1 MKHRT
6 LKTMLAAVLILCT
19 LLPLPAANAKT
30 KYTVEV
36 KKTDVEADLV
46 SNTEGYASL
55 TKKYRLSE
63 EERKEAYR
71 ELEYYL
77 EDGETVEEY
86 LEKNGFEDIEEY
98 YLDGEFTSS
107 YFGDYSALMDK
118 NGKIIMPYTYAVNS
132 YYVSDGV
139 ISKGN
144 WYHAYPYPD
153 KETNGY
159 FDLSGN
165 RINKTEY
172 YYSRNYSDGIAFVR
186 REKPDY
192 NEEEGN
198 GLLTDG
204 LEACLIDKNEN
215 VVLKL
220 PETFSHS
227 YGVGDNGLCFFG
239 NYSLCS
245 IYSEEL
251 ISFSS
256 NFRYKESI
264 FEKLEKYPWNE
275 EALAGFMDIEGNI
288 IIPQEYYRAGDFHSG
303 MAWVQDKYTVEHD
316 KIANAFVTKGGK
328 FGYVNKTGELVIPYI
343 YDDVTDFDGEYA
355 SAQKDGKWGL
365 INKKGETIIPFEYD
379 ALYIHDGIITSQL
392 NENAPITLMTVNK
405 EIIWQ
410 FDEKESDTA
419 STYNDGV
426 LYYIKDGYV
435 HVVTITAE
443 EEKDGIMG
451 DADGNGKITAADARY
466 SLRASVGLEAVT
478 EELLALLDVNKDKA
492 VTAADARLILRA
504 SVGLEDQT
512 KW

>member
-36 KKTDVEADLV
+36 KKTEVEADV
-46 SNTEGYASL
+46 VFNTEGYASL

-63 EERKEAYR
+63 EERKEAYSN
-71 ELEYYL
+71 LEYYL

-86 LEKNGFEDIEEY
+86 LERNGFEDIEEY

-107 YFGDYSALMDK
+107 YFADYSALMDK
-118 NGKIIMPYTYAVNS
+118 NGKIIMPYIYAANS
-132 YYVSDGV
+132 YYVSDG
-139 ISKGN
+139 IIAKGN
-144 WYHAYPYPD
+144 WYNEYAYPD
-153 KETNGY
+153 IETNGY

-165 RINKTEY
+165 RINETEY
-172 YYSRNYSDGIAFVR
+172 IYSRNFSDGIAFVR
-186 REKPDY
+186 YEKYDESEDSFY
-192 NEEEGN
+192 DFGE
-198 GLLTDG
+198 
-204 LEACLIDKNEN
+204 LEACLIDKDEN
-215 VVLKL
+215 IVLKL
-220 PETFSHS
+220 PDTFAHS
-227 YGVGDNGLCFFG
+227 DGVGDSGLGFVGNYDFFG
-239 NYSLCS
+239 E
-245 IYSEEL
+245 YSEGL
-251 ISFSS
+251 INFSS
-256 NFRYKESI
+256 DFRYKESI
-264 FEKLEKYPWNE
+264 FEYYGPWPSENV
-275 EALAGFMDIEGNI
+275 LLTGYVDLKGDI
-288 IIPQEYYRAGDFHSG
+288 IIPQKFYDGGVFHSG
-303 MAWVQDKYTVEHD
+303 MAWVQEAILNEEDDSFFASEYT
-316 KIANAFVTKGGK
+316 GGK
-328 FGYVNKTGELVIPYI
+328 FGYINKTGELVIPYI
-343 YDDVTDFDGEYA
+343 YDNITDFDGEYA

-410 FDEKESDTA
+410 LDAKESDTA
-419 STYNDGV
+419 STYDDGV
-426 LYYIKDGYV
+426 LYYIKDSYV
-435 HVVTITAE
+435 HIVTVTAE

-466 SLRASVGLEAVT
+466 SLRASVGLETVT
-478 EELLALLDVNKDKA
+478 EELIALLDINKDKA

-504 SVGLEDQT
+504 SVGLEDHT